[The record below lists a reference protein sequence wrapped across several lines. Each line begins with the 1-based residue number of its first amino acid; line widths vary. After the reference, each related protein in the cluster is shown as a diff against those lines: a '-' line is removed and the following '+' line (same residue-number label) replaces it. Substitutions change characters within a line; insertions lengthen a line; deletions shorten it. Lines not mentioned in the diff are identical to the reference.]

1 MPRTA
6 PAVKRQAV
14 EGYGAQITLCE
25 PTNKARADAAQKKT
39 EEVQGYFV
47 HPSNEPRVLAGQ
59 GSVAVEFLEQCSSL
73 DALVVPVGGG
83 GLIRTTSRDLGI
95 PYDELKKL
103 VSRHRDLLP
112 DEEDYGPEPEPEP
125 CA

>member
-1 MPRTA
+1 MLTA
-6 PAVKRQAV
+6 VDELIGV
-14 EGYGAQITLCE
+14 T
-25 PTNKARADAAQKKT
+25 ARAAGIDEEGLRIYIADAKA
-39 EEVQGYFV
+39 
-47 HPSNEPRVLAGQ
+47 SA
-59 GSVAVEFLEQCSSL
+59 
-73 DALVVPVGGG
+73 VGGG